1 MSKTKFIGEVEARW
15 LSDGRKMRLLKDITF
30 IDSKNREW
38 KAPAGSVIDGASI
51 PRELWAMTGS
61 PFVGKYRRASVIHDV
76 ACVERTQ
83 PHELVHYM
91 FMKRCYVIGYRKE
104 KRNLCMWQYAIWG
117 RSGMKMV
124 MICHLMMTGM
134 MIFSSNE

>member
-15 LSDGRKMRLLKDITF
+15 LHDGRKMRLLKDITF

-38 KAPAGSVIDGASI
+38 IAPTGSVIDGASI

-91 FMKRCYVIGYRKE
+91 FYEAMLRDGVSKGKAKLMYVAVRDMGPKWDVNGDDLPPDDDWDE
-104 KRNLCMWQYAIWG
+104 D
-117 RSGMKMV
+117 
-124 MICHLMMTGM
+124 
-134 MIFSSNE
+134 F

>member
-1 MSKTKFIGEVEARW
+1 MSTTKFIGEVEARW

-83 PHELVHYM
+83 PHEQVHYM
-91 FMKRCYVIGYRKE
+91 FYEAMLRDRVSKGKAKLMYVAVRDMGPKWDE
-104 KRNLCMWQYAIWG
+104 NGDDLPPDDDWDDD
-117 RSGMKMV
+117 
-124 MICHLMMTGM
+124 
-134 MIFSSNE
+134 F